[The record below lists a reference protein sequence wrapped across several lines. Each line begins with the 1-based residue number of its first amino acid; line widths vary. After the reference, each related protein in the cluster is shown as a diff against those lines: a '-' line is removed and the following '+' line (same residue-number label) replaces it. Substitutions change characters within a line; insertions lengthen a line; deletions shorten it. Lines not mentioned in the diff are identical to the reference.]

1 MDLRFYILTPL
12 GDVMMLVQRPHMEQE
27 VLDQKGEE
35 KGTGRGGWS
44 TWELELYA
52 HTSAIKISR
61 YIPDIGI
68 FKEFPK

>member
-12 GDVMMLVQRPHMEQE
+12 DDVVMLVQRPHLEQE
-27 VLDQKGEE
+27 VLDQRGEE
-35 KGTGRGGWS
+35 KGTGRRGWS
-44 TWELELYA
+44 TWNLELYA
-52 HTSAIKISR
+52 HTSAIKIPR